1 MIWKFCSRPKYSVN
15 LTAST
20 VTTSYLMNDIETLIH
35 ESPANDLLMLG
46 VCGWVNCLLV
56 ANDIRPLISPL
67 QIIWRYSEDYDVFER
82 NGHFHAPLI
91 SIWSKHRTFGRFHVI
106 YNGQFTTDLK
116 GTNGVFCQESP
127 HTMQQNDIS
136 ASFPIWLLRVDRKT
150 ATWFDF
156 RDIFWV
162 DLKYL
167 RGTVFSLH
175 NLCYF
180 F

>member
-1 MIWKFCSRPKYSVN
+1 MIWKFCSQPEYSVN
-15 LTAST
+15 PTAST

-46 VCGWVNCLLV
+46 VCRWVNCLLV
-56 ANDIRPLISPL
+56 ANDIRSLISPL

-116 GTNGVFCQESP
+116 GTNGFFFVKKALIRCSK
-127 HTMQQNDIS
+127 MIS
-136 ASFPIWLLRVDRKT
+136 RLPFPSGC
-150 ATWFDF
+150 F
-156 RDIFWV
+156 
-162 DLKYL
+162 
-167 RGTVFSLH
+167 G
-175 NLCYF
+175 
-180 F
+180 